1 MENQNNNQINKNS
14 SETGFNFL
22 GGDSQNFL
30 GKFIRFFVTL
40 GLKILRLF
48 GLKIFFEARVM
59 LSGAV
64 PIFYE

>member
-48 GLKIFFEARVM
+48 ELKIFFEANIIK
-59 LSGAV
+59 G
-64 PIFYE
+64 